1 MTGHDRPSP
10 PAPRRRRRWP
20 WVLGGVGLLVVVAV
34 AVAAV
39 IFQPW
44 LIFVDT
50 EVDDEIP
57 VAVTPSTSQ
66 VGQPPPA
73 APVVLSEGRLI
84 SHEHSTSGTVT
95 IIEKPDGTR
104 VLAIENLDTTTGPDV
119 HVWLSQAEVVEGF
132 SGWRTAAD
140 PPHVDLGTIKGNKG
154 NQVYEIPADV
164 DLDAYPAVFLWCVK
178 FSVSF
183 GAAELAAPNAG

>member
-1 MTGHDRPSP
+1 M
-10 PAPRRRRRWP
+10 
-20 WVLGGVGLLVVVAV
+20 LGGVGLLIVVAV

-84 SHEHSTSGTVT
+84 SHEHSTSGTVS

-119 HVWLSQAEVVEGF
+119 HVWLSQAEVVDGF
-132 SGWRTAAD
+132 SGWRAAAD
-140 PPHVDLGTIKGNKG
+140 PPLVDLGTIKGNKG